1 MIHASLKQFRLE
13 IKNILILTV
22 KKVCLV
28 CVFRI
33 KPLRIFKLRF
43 FPARMKT
50 VLTVIIRRVKS
61 EPLRG
66 TIVNSRIQ
74 SIQTVN

>member
-13 IKNILILTV
+13 IKNILISTV

-28 CVFRI
+28 YVFRI
-33 KPLRIFKLRF
+33 KPLRIFQLRF

-61 EPLRG
+61 ER
-66 TIVNSRIQ
+66 
-74 SIQTVN
+74 